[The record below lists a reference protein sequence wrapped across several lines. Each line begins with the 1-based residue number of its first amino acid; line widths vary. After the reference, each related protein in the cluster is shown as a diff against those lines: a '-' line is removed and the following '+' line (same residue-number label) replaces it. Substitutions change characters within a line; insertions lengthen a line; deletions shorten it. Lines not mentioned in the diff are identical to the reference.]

1 MVHNGVALKLL
12 HVHNESI
19 KWSKAVVRTALP
31 APFSNYLI
39 LKTMKKIF
47 SIVLLGII
55 GAVQAQVIIGDNV
68 GTAPAN
74 QKTSVLLEFAAGQNK
89 GIILPYVRTIPS
101 SPAEGTLIL
110 DASSPTAARVK
121 YYNGSWVD
129 LSGQDGNVT
138 TALAQQPTAIQAPE
152 TTVSKAIIGAATSS
166 ADGVL
171 VLESTTKAMVLPIVS
186 DVNNIPSPSAGMM
199 VYVNKPGAKRLAVY
213 NGSKWSFW
221 MP

>member
-1 MVHNGVALKLL
+1 
-12 HVHNESI
+12 
-19 KWSKAVVRTALP
+19 
-31 APFSNYLI
+31 
-39 LKTMKKIF
+39 MKKIF

-74 QKTSVLLEFAAGQNK
+74 QKTSVLLEFANTNNK
-89 GIILPYVRTIPS
+89 GIILPYVRAKAAAPT
-101 SPAEGTLIL
+101 EGSIIL
-110 DASSPTAARVK
+110 DVSTPTDARVK
-121 YYNGSWVD
+121 FYNNNSTTSDKWTD
-129 LSGQDGNVT
+129 LSGQGADVT
-138 TALAQQPTAIQAPE
+138 ATLASQPTATQVTE
-152 TTVSKAIIGAATSS
+152 SSSSKSIIGANSS
-166 ADGVL
+166 SVTDGVL

>member
-1 MVHNGVALKLL
+1 
-12 HVHNESI
+12 
-19 KWSKAVVRTALP
+19 
-31 APFSNYLI
+31 
-39 LKTMKKIF
+39 MKKLIATLF
-47 SIVLLGII
+47 LGSITLVN
-55 GAVQAQVIIGDNV
+55 AQVIIGDAV
-68 GTAPAN
+68 GTAAV
-74 QKTSVLLEFAAGQNK
+74 KTSVLLEFAANQNK
-89 GIILPYVRTIPS
+89 GIILPYVRTMPTT
-101 SPAEGTLIL
+101 PTEGTILL

-152 TTVSKAIIGAATSS
+152 TTVSKVIIGAATSS

-199 VYVNKPGAKRLAVY
+199 VYVNKAGAKRLAVY

>member
-1 MVHNGVALKLL
+1 
-12 HVHNESI
+12 
-19 KWSKAVVRTALP
+19 
-31 APFSNYLI
+31 
-39 LKTMKKIF
+39 MKKIF

-89 GIILPYVRTIPS
+89 GIILPYVRTIPA

-186 DVNNIPSPSAGMM
+186 DVNNIPSPSA
-199 VYVNKPGAKRLAVY
+199 
-213 NGSKWSFW
+213 
-221 MP
+221 